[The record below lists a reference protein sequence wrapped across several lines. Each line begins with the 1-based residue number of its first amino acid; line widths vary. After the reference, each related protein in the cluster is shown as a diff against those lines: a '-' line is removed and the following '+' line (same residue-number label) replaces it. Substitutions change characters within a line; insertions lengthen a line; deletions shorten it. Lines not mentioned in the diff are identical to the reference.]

1 MSTVYVLTAINEG
14 KVAEC
19 IAIPHGEQNV
29 EYGVRNALFDIYGAA
44 NVCSSSVEIGHIPDS
59 IARFLAEKSISI
71 RRTNWKPFKTSWAA
85 PAVNKRYLVK
95 LQNDWVCIATYYL
108 RVGGGYWKDDK
119 GQELTD
125 DVVEFWKGLEE

>member
-19 IAIPHGEQNV
+19 IAIPYGEQNV
-29 EYGVRNALFDIYGAA
+29 EFGVRNA
-44 NVCSSSVEIGHIPDS
+44 CSSSVEIGHIPDS

-71 RRTNWKPFKTSWAA
+71 RRTNWMPFKTSWAA

-95 LQNDWVCIATYYL
+95 LQNDWVCIATYYS

-119 GQELTD
+119 GQELAD